1 MTDDEIRK
9 PVFDTLG
16 GIAPEADF
24 DLLDEDEELREAL
37 DIDSM
42 DFLNFITGLHQATGV
57 DIPENDYARLSTLT
71 DIVAYLRQKGA

>member
-9 PVFDTLG
+9 LVFDILG